1 MLSRFYPSHVISRL
15 CISEEEYWD
24 SRGLS
29 PNDCVGLAGLLYA
42 DVFGL
47 DFLTPLGE
55 IDTRFRLDPH
65 QQVYLSRYADLVHTT
80 EIGKCFFIIMHIV
93 FCIYIFLLCIYFE
106 LF

>member
-15 CISEEEYWD
+15 CMSEEEYWD

-29 PNDCVGLAGLLYA
+29 PNDWVGLAGLLYA
-42 DVFGL
+42 DLFGL

-65 QQVYLSRYADLVHTT
+65 QQVDLSRYADLVHTT
-80 EIGKCFFIIMHIV
+80 EIGEYWFCSMYVRLTIIN
-93 FCIYIFLLCIYFE
+93 LKSL
-106 LF
+106 